1 MENSEEIYKAK
12 VERMETVAAGKE
24 PDRVP
29 IGIATTYFPAK
40 YAGVSYENMFY
51 DNNKYIEVGVKFL
64 RDFDWDAVSF
74 HRSFESLILGL
85 ALAGYDADLAIGVAV
100 NSVLGGGASHD
111 ILADVYSSNPGRE
124 VGANIESQ
132 WVLEKPVMNADEY
145 DLLIEKPFDFLMET
159 VVPRAYKNL
168 ANKSSPAAVGALLKM
183 GQEVA
188 KFPGFLMDFVGKM
201 KEEAWLPYY
210 YALTPNPLD
219 LIGAFLRDFD
229 TLSLDLYRM
238 PEKVKKACEA
248 LAPVLTA
255 VGKLTGKIS
264 LDVTGSRRVFCPIW
278 YNTYLSPE
286 KFKEFHF
293 PYIKQIVNGLI
304 EAEFTPLMS
313 FQGRSDHLLEILKE
327 LPAGKVIMWFDKT
340 DLVKAREVLGDKYCL
355 AGGMPSSLLIGGTPE
370 KVRQYT
376 EELINNLK
384 GNGSF
389 IVSSEFNGMGD
400 AKVENVKAMTE
411 TVRKLGNY

>member
-1 MENSEEIYKAK
+1 MSDSEERFKVK

-40 YAGVSYENMFY
+40 YAGVSYEDMFY
-51 DNNKYIEVGVKFL
+51 DNKKYIEVGVKFA

-74 HRSFESLILGL
+74 HRSFESLTLGL
-85 ALAGYDADLAIGVAV
+85 SLAAYDADLAIMVAV
-100 NSVLGGGASHD
+100 NSVLGGAASHD
-111 ILADVYSSNPGRE
+111 ILADKYSSIPGRE
-124 VGANIESQ
+124 VGTNGESQ
-132 WVLEKPVMNADEY
+132 WVLEKPFMNDDEY
-145 DLLIEKPFDFLMET
+145 DLLIEKPFDFLVET

-168 ANKSSPAAVGALLKM
+168 ANKGSPEAVGALLKM

-188 KFPGFLMDFVGKM
+188 NFPGFLMDYVGQM
-201 KEEAWLPYY
+201 KKEAWLPYY

-219 LIGAFLRDFD
+219 YIGAFLRDFD

-238 PEKVKKACEA
+238 PEKVKKACEG
-248 LAPVLTA
+248 LAPVLAA
-255 VGKLTGKIS
+255 VGKMTGKIS
-264 LDVTGSRRVFCPIW
+264 LDVTGSNRVFCPVW

-293 PYIKQIVNGLI
+293 PYIKQIALELI
-304 EAEFTPLMS
+304 EAGFTPLMS

-355 AGGMPSSLLIGGTPE
+355 AGGIPSSLLISGTPE
-370 KVRQYT
+370 KVRKHT

-389 IVSSEFNGMGD
+389 IVSTEFNGMGD